1 MRRGDISCAWIATDI
16 SCAWIAT
23 DLLMPASTRA
33 HGRGRSGAP
42 TRSGCALAAIQER
55 LRRFRIGQKGC
66 GNGPYERLRDQV
78 ADAERVADESYVL
91 QAARLLHASKRRTAA
106 FPLTLTGRP
115 FARVNDERGAAPDV
129 RTIWA
134 GPATP
139 FRLQNPSH
147 LTSSV
152 TSRRVGSGL
161 SSNHRGDA
169 DMPVG
174 NRPNKTAFC
183 SSDAV

>member
-1 MRRGDISCAWIATDI
+1 MRQGDISCAG
-16 SCAWIAT
+16 IAT

-66 GNGPYERLRDQV
+66 GNGPTSGSETKSLTQKGSPTKATSCKQHGCYTLQSDGPRL
-78 ADAERVADESYVL
+78 
-91 QAARLLHASKRRTAA
+91 
-106 FPLTLTGRP
+106 PLTLTGRP

-147 LTSSV
+147 LTSRV